1 MIEKMA
7 GHPPLEV
14 VTRSGDEPFASEGKA
29 IGARLLDFWRWSSS
43 DLADNATRGVL
54 AEYLVALA
62 VGAVTRPRGSWDS
75 YDLLSPSGIKIE
87 VKSASRWQTWYQK
100 RPSQLIFGIGPT
112 HGWSAETGEFA
123 AEARRQADVYVFAVL
138 ESGSKPE
145 LDPLNLDQW
154 RFYVLPSGTLDERA
168 PTQKSIGL
176 RGIIEFGAR
185 ECRFAGLRGTIESF
199 V

>member
-1 MIEKMA
+1 M
-7 GHPPLEV
+7 
-14 VTRSGDEPFASEGKA
+14 TRSGDESFTSEGEA
-29 IGARLLDFWRWSSS
+29 FGARLLDFWRWSSS

-54 AEYLVALA
+54 AEYLVSLA
-62 VGAVTRPRGSWDS
+62 VGAVARPRGSWDS
-75 YDLLSPSGIKIE
+75 YDLVSPSGIKIE

-100 RPSQLIFGIGPT
+100 RPSQLTFSIGPT

>member
-1 MIEKMA
+1 MIEKTL
-7 GHPPLEV
+7 GHPPLEI
-14 VTRSGDEPFASEGKA
+14 VTRSGNEPFTSEGRP
-29 IGARLLDFWRWSSS
+29 IGAGLLDFWRWSSS

-62 VGAVTRPRGSWDS
+62 VGAVTRARGSWDS

-87 VKSASRWQTWYQK
+87 VKSASRWQTWHQK
-100 RPSQLIFGIGPT
+100 RPSQLTFGIGPT
-112 HGWSAETGEFA
+112 HGWSAETGEFTPK
-123 AEARRQADVYVFAVL
+123 ARRQADVYVFAVL
-138 ESGSKPE
+138 ELRKKTQ

-176 RGIIEFGAR
+176 RGIIDFGAR
-185 ECRFAGLRGTIESF
+185 ECRFAGLRGTIEASI
-199 V
+199 